1 MGIVA
6 EYTYQLPIIF
16 VIRNYLQKREAVFM
30 TIISKK
36 QMSEEDIKLQYIT
49 PAITA
54 KWDIKKI
61 TMETN
66 ITDGKINLKGNFVTR
81 DKPKRADY
89 VLYLNSNNPIA
100 IVEAKDNKHS
110 ISHGLQQAMA
120 YASMLDIPFAYS
132 SNGDGFFEHDF
143 LTGKE
148 RELDLDEFPTEEELY
163 CRYKNG
169 ANNGEG
175 LSENQEKMIQQ
186 PYYSSQ
192 KTYPPRYYQRI
203 AINRTVD
210 AISRG
215 KDRLLLVMATGTGKT
230 YTAFQIVYRL
240 LKSGMKSKILYL
252 ADRNN
257 LVDQSIQQDFAPLE
271 KVIHK
276 VNFSKDD
283 PSTIT
288 SYQVYFSLYQQ
299 LAGGNDDQEE
309 DINNTIL
316 KLKQL
321 FRPDF
326 FDLIIVDE
334 CHRGSAK
341 KESNWRKILEYF
353 ASATQIGMTATPKET
368 KYISNIDYFG
378 KPIYTYSLKEGIED
392 GFLAPFKVINVMT
405 DIGEGWRPRK
415 GQCDIYGNEIEDRIY
430 TNSDYDYNIIIE
442 DRIQQVAAEIT
453 NYLKSTDRMAKTIVF
468 CATEDAAE
476 RMRVALVNQNS
487 DMVQKNPDYVVRI
500 TGSDTY
506 GKSKLDYF
514 ISVRE
519 KYPVIATTSK
529 LLSTGSDCK
538 MTKLIVLDEMI
549 GSMTEFKQI
558 IGRGTRLREKE
569 GKTHFVVM
577 DFRNVS
583 RLFADPDWDGPIE
596 MDEDFNPKSGS
607 GKNIKPPV
615 GPGPDPVDPK
625 QPKPIVNR
633 DGCQVKIVYKT
644 VSVYDANGKLL
655 RQESIIDYTKE
666 NILGAYASLDNFIR
680 KWSAE
685 EKKEK
690 IRGLLREQGIDL
702 ETLKEDQGM
711 SDVDDFDF
719 ICHVAFDK
727 KPLTR
732 KERAENVKKRDFLN
746 KYSGAAREVLE
757 ALLDKYMNT
766 GIYEIEKTEILKLD
780 PFMRMGKPQKIAS
793 YFGGKDGYL
802 KAVKELENAIYD
814 GGVA

>member
-81 DKPKRADY
+81 EKPKRADY

-353 ASATQIGMTATPKET
+353 SSATQIGMTATPKET

-378 KPIYTYSLKEGIED
+378 EPIYTYSLKEGIED

-607 GKNIKPPV
+607 ERNTKPPV
-615 GPGPDPVDPK
+615 GPGPDPIDPK

-644 VSVYDANGKLL
+644 VSVYDTNGKLL

-690 IRGLLREQGIDL
+690 IKGLLREQGIDL

-719 ICHVAFDK
+719 ICHIAFDK

-814 GGVA
+814 GGAA

>member
-1 MGIVA
+1 MNIGISH
-6 EYTYQLPIIF
+6 EL
-16 VIRNYLQKREAVFM
+16 
-30 TIISKK
+30 
-36 QMSEEDIKLQYIT
+36 SEEDVKFRYINE
-49 PAITA
+49 AITS
-54 KWDIKKI
+54 KGWTKDSIF
-61 TMETN
+61 MEQQVKF
-66 ITDGKINLKGNFVTR
+66 TDGKISLHGNIVHR
-81 DKPKRADY
+81 EKPKFADY
-89 VLYLNSNNPIA
+89 VLYVNKATPIA
-100 IVEAKDNKHS
+100 IIEAKDTKHTVS
-110 ISHGLQQAMA
+110 YGLQQAME
-120 YASMLDIPFAYS
+120 YAKMLDVKFAFS
-132 SNGDGFFEHDF
+132 SNGEGFAEHDF
-143 LTGKE
+143 LTGQE
-148 RELDLDEFPTEEELY
+148 RCFGMDEFPTREELIE
-163 CRYKNG
+163 RYKKGINEGNG
-169 ANNGEG
+169 LNEQEEAVI
-175 LSENQEKMIQQ
+175 NQPLCSGQNIF
-186 PYYSSQ
+186 
-192 KTYPPRYYQRI
+192 PPRYYQLN
-203 AINRTVD
+203 AINRTIN
-210 AISRG
+210 AIAKGQNRI
-215 KDRLLLVMATGTGKT
+215 LLVMATGTGKT
-230 YTAFQIVYRL
+230 YTAFQIVWRL
-240 LKSGMKSKILYL
+240 LKSGLKKKVLYL
-252 ADRNN
+252 ADRNI
-257 LVDQSIQQDFAPLE
+257 LVDQSIEQDFKPLE

-276 VNFSKDD
+276 IDYSKDKD
-283 PSTIT
+283 KLKELLSH
-288 SYQVYFSLYQQ
+288 QVYFALYQQ
-299 LAGGNDDQEE
+299 LIGQSDAKNYQE
-309 DINNTIL
+309 
-316 KLKQL
+316 L
-321 FRPDF
+321 FPNPDY
-326 FDLIIVDE
+326 FDLVIIDE

-341 KESNWRKILEYF
+341 DDSNWRTILDYF
-353 ASATQIGMTATPKET
+353 SSATHIGMTATPKET
-368 KYISNIDYFG
+368 RYQSSIGYFG
-378 KPIYTYSLKEGIED
+378 EPVYTYSLKNGIED
-392 GFLAPFKVINVMT
+392 GFLAPFKVINIT
-405 DIGEGWRPRK
+405 TNIGDEWRPIK
-415 GQCDIYGNEIEDRIY
+415 GQKDIYGNEIEDRIY
-430 TNSDYDYNIIIE
+430 NNSDYDYNIVIE
-442 DRIQQVAAEIT
+442 DRHREIAQEIT

-607 GKNIKPPV
+607 GKNTKPPV

-766 GIYEIEKTEILKLD
+766 GIYEIEKTEILRLDPFMKLD

-814 GGVA
+814 GGAA

>member
-1 MGIVA
+1 
-6 EYTYQLPIIF
+6 
-16 VIRNYLQKREAVFM
+16 M

-49 PAITA
+49 PAIMA

-66 ITDGKINLKGNFVTR
+66 ITDGKINLKGNFITR
-81 DKPKRADY
+81 EKPKRADY
-89 VLYLNSNNPIA
+89 VLYLNPNNPIA

-210 AISRG
+210 AISMG

-378 KPIYTYSLKEGIED
+378 EPIYTYSLKEGIED

-468 CATEDAAE
+468 CATEDEAE

-607 GKNIKPPV
+607 GKNTKPPV

-780 PFMRMGKPQKIAS
+780 PFMKMGKPQKIAS

-814 GGVA
+814 GGAA